1 MASALGAPASWLV
14 TLKTLVGV
22 MLTAKQPM
30 FVVWGR
36 SRSLVYN
43 DAYVDVL
50 GSKHPAALGRP
61 FLDVWDEA
69 RTDLEPPRRPGV
81 RWRVGAHGRH
91 HAVPPARDDRPDEAH
106 FSFSYSP
113 VHDGDGAVVGL
124 FCPCTET
131 TAQVRAEHAIAAA
144 RVEAERAMR
153 VAEEAKLSRED
164 RMRLRGADQVLTKHT
179 TTLRDLGRGLRSL
192 ALPG

>member
-1 MASALGAPASWLV
+1 
-14 TLKTLVGV
+14 

-69 RTDLEPPRRPGV
+69 RTDLEPLVDQV

-91 HAVPPARDDRPDEAH
+91 HAIPPARRPARRGALLVLLQ
-106 FSFSYSP
+106 P

-179 TTLRDLGRGLRSL
+179 TTLRDLGKDLRSL